1 MLPTTPRRQ
10 VGDSSGRV
18 LLIFVDDLH
27 FEAEYSPHVRRLV
40 TTIASTLLHEGDLV
54 AMFSSGPSCD

>member
-1 MLPTTPRRQ
+1 MRLEAPPPTPPEGIILPTAPRRQ
-10 VGDSSGRV
+10 VGDGAGRI

-40 TTIASTLLHEGDLV
+40 TSLPTT
-54 AMFSSGPSCD
+54 